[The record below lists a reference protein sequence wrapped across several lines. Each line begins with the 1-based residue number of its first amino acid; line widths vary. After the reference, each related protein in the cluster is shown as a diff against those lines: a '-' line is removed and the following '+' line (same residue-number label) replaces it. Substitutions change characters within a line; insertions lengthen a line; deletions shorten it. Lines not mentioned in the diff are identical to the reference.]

1 MSDISFETEFVLDM
15 SVLDE
20 MTEEEAKMQIAI
32 EMKEQYESLNPFD
45 DPETIVEVEIEIVDV
60 CKEVEIGEG
69 HEVESAEDVDE
80 SEQCDPNVPI
90 SRRKRRDHTWLH
102 RRWQKLK
109 NLETLWKITKEATVK
124 VTTKFKGYEESARQW
139 SKEQAKKMYS
149 EVKKVAKKIANE
161 VQNFAEDVISGDFF
175 MKGLCGVGQKVK
187 SLLKKMT
194 FKEPLLEGLVPI
206 ASTKAPDNN
215 SFQLGCPREL
225 RVLRNS

>member
-1 MSDISFETEFVLDM
+1 MFEQVSDISFDTEFVLDM

-80 SEQCDPNVPI
+80 SEQCDPSVPI
-90 SRRKRRDHTWLH
+90 SRRKRRDHKWWHTG
-102 RRWQKLK
+102 WQAVANTAK
-109 NLETLWKITKEATVK
+109 TVWKKTKEVTVK

-149 EVKKVAKKIANE
+149 QVKEIAKKVADE
-161 VQNFAEDVISGDFF
+161 VQNFAEDVMTPLF

-215 SFQLGCPREL
+215 SFQ
-225 RVLRNS
+225 